1 MKAREI
7 TVGLDVG
14 TTKASVVV
22 AEVDET
28 GALSILGL
36 GDRPCEG
43 LERGM
48 VVNLEATTTAVAE
61 AVKAAEQMAGVPIKS
76 LLCGIAGEH
85 VASRPSTGIIGVS
98 RKDREITEEDLRRV
112 LEAARTVAIPGDQQM
127 LHCLPRGFAVDG
139 QKGIRDPLGMTGIR
153 LEALVQIVTVHTTAV
168 QNLLRAVTRAG
179 VGVDALVLEPLAS
192 ARAVLADDEMDLGV
206 LLLDIGGGT
215 TDIVV
220 YEAGAVTHAAVLG
233 YGGKTVTNDLA
244 IGLRTPVEQAE
255 RLKVEYGSAIEAKVP
270 RDASVEVPG
279 VGGREPRLVSAQVMA
294 GIIEDR
300 VEEMLRLAQKEVESA
315 LNPSILGAG
324 VVLTGGTACLHDIT
338 ELAERVLGLPARVGV
353 PEGMNGVSD
362 LATDPRFASCIG
374 LVRYAAA
381 EGRTRRVGSKLLD
394 RMRRPLKEWFKEYF

>member
-22 AEVDET
+22 AEIEES
-28 GALSILGL
+28 GELSILGVSE
-36 GDRPCEG
+36 RPCEG

-48 VVNLEATTTAVAE
+48 VVNLEATTTAVSE

-85 VASRPSTGIIGVS
+85 VASRPSTGVIGVS
-98 RKDREITEEDLRRV
+98 RKDREITEDDLRRV

-153 LEALVQIVTVHTTAV
+153 LEALVQIVTVHSTAV

-192 ARAVLADDEMDLGV
+192 ARAVLAEDEMELGV

-233 YGGKTVTNDLA
+233 YGGKAVTNDLA

-255 RLKVEYGSAIEAKVP
+255 RLKVQYGSAIASKVP
-270 RDASVEVPG
+270 REASLEVPG

-294 GIIEDR
+294 GIVEDR
-300 VEEMLRLAQKEVESA
+300 MEEILRLALKEVESA
-315 LNPSILGAG
+315 VNPSMLGAG
-324 VVLTGGTACLHDIT
+324 VVLTGGTASLREIC
-338 ELAERVLGLPARVGV
+338 ELSERVLGLPARIGV
-353 PEGMNGVSD
+353 PSGLGGVSD
-362 LATDPRFASCIG
+362 LATDPRFASSIG
-374 LVRYAAA
+374 LVRYAAS
-381 EGRTRRVGSKLLD
+381 EGRTRRVGTKLLD
-394 RMRRPLKEWFKEYF
+394 RMRRPFKDWLREYF

>member
-22 AEVDET
+22 AEIEES
-28 GALSILGL
+28 GELSILGVSE
-36 GDRPCEG
+36 RPCEG

-48 VVNLEATTTAVAE
+48 VVNLEATTTAVSE

-85 VASRPSTGIIGVS
+85 VASRPSTGVIGVS
-98 RKDREITEEDLRRV
+98 RKDREITEDDLRRV

-153 LEALVQIVTVHTTAV
+153 LEALVQIVTVHSTAV

-192 ARAVLADDEMDLGV
+192 ARAVLAEDEMELGV

-233 YGGKTVTNDLA
+233 YGGKAVTNDLA

-255 RLKVEYGSAIEAKVP
+255 RLKVQYGSAIASKVP
-270 RDASVEVPG
+270 REASLEVPG
-279 VGGREPRLVSAQVMA
+279 VGGREARLVSAQVMA
-294 GIIEDR
+294 GIVEDR
-300 VEEMLRLAQKEVESA
+300 MEEILRLALKEVESA
-315 LNPSILGAG
+315 VNPSMLGAG
-324 VVLTGGTACLHDIT
+324 VVLTGGTASLREIC
-338 ELAERVLGLPARVGV
+338 ELSERVLGLPARIGV
-353 PEGMNGVSD
+353 PSGLGGVSD
-362 LATDPRFASCIG
+362 LATDPRFASSIG
-374 LVRYAAA
+374 LVRYAAS
-381 EGRTRRVGSKLLD
+381 EGRTRRVGTKLLD
-394 RMRRPLKEWFKEYF
+394 RMRRPFKDWLREYF